1 MNRRS
6 ARPSSAPPRRRV
18 LVVDDHP
25 MMREGLAQLLSGQT
39 DLEVAAT
46 AEDAPGALGA
56 LESAAPDLAIVD
68 ISLRE
73 SNGLE
78 LIKDLRLR
86 FPRLP
91 VLVLSMHDEALYAER
106 VLRAGAQGYVMKSE
120 SGEVILAAIRQVLAG
135 RIHLSEVMATRLL
148 GQLSGRKEA
157 RSASPVEGLSDRELE
172 VYSQLG
178 QGRTT
183 REIARMLRVSI
194 KTVEAHRANIKQK
207 LGVATAPELIRHAVH
222 WVESQTTAGRVG
234 M

>member
-1 MNRRS
+1 MS
-6 ARPSSAPPRRRV
+6 QPRPSTKSAAPRRRV
-18 LVVDDHP
+18 LIVDDHP
-25 MMREGLAQLLSGQT
+25 MMREGLAQLLGGQA

-46 AEDAPGALGA
+46 AEDAPGALRTLERAA
-56 LESAAPDLAIVD
+56 LDLIIVD

-78 LIKDLRLR
+78 LIKDVRLR

-120 SGEVILAAIRQVLAG
+120 SGDVILAAIRHVLAG
-135 RIHLSEVMATRLL
+135 RIHLSDAMSTRLL
-148 GQLSGRKEA
+148 GHLAGQKHSNTP
-157 RSASPVEGLSDRELE
+157 ASSVEHLSDRELE
-172 VYSQLG
+172 VFTELG

-183 REIARMLRVSI
+183 REIACTLKLSI

-207 LGVATAPELIRHAVH
+207 LGIATAPELIRHAVN
-222 WVESQTTAGRVG
+222 WVENQAQP
-234 M
+234 